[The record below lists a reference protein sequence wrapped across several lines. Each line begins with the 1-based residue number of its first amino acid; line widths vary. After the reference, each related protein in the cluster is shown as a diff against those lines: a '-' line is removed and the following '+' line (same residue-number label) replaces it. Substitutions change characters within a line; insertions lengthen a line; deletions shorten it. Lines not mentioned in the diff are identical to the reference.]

1 MVFQGGLNHGLN
13 HWFKPIGLNQP
24 TLNWIN
30 FKQDRKAGCHKIV
43 LKMDDLRPD
52 LKQILI
58 HPDAKNLFRNIK
70 RIDLFQNIKFI
81 HWLGSG
87 LRFRT
92 IF

>member
-1 MVFQGGLNHGLN
+1 
-13 HWFKPIGLNQP
+13 
-24 TLNWIN
+24 
-30 FKQDRKAGCHKIV
+30 
-43 LKMDDLRPD
+43 MDDLRPD

-87 LRFRT
+87 LHFRT
-92 IF
+92 ILHIKP